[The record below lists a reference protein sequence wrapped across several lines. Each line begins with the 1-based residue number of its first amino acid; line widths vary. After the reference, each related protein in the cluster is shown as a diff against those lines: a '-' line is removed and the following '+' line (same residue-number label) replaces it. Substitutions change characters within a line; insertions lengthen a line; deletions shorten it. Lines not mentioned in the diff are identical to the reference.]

1 MSLKKA
7 LGKVIKDKIDANHQ
21 DMDGG
26 LPYDKYQQ
34 RAGANQALSD
44 IETWLSEYVDSEEA
58 SDGLGDLEK

>member
-7 LGKVIKDKIDANHQ
+7 LGKFLKDKVDANHQ

-26 LPYDKYQQ
+26 LQWDKYQQ
-34 RAGANQALSD
+34 RAGANQLAKD
-44 IETWLSEYVDSEEA
+44 IETWLSEYNDPEES